1 MSNWAKS
8 GKREVMSLHAK
19 SGRAPGASHLMRG
32 GRAGGTSLGIFAV
45 LCLLMQLASPA
56 HAVFSGPSPGEEVPL
71 DVVEITMTG
80 TGPGTAVTGGLPPI
94 GAAFDPTTGYPADV
108 PAGYETANEP
118 FAGIINTVD
127 QAGNTQQMY
136 CIDIRTATYTG
147 LGYENGSWD
156 ESNVPN
162 IGYVNRVLNS
172 YFPDQPGL
180 PPAAN
185 DSIRAAAVQAA
196 VWFFSDGYVLQD
208 TDAIRPLTAQIV
220 ADVLAAGPLTEPPAP
235 DVNITPPVATGP
247 VDGTT
252 GPFTV
257 TAGGGATLT
266 VTVPDGFTLYT
277 DAAGTV
283 PLVEGTPV
291 ASGTQLWVRSD
302 AQTTAPAVIT
312 AEAVVPVETG
322 NVYLYAGNNP
332 SVTEAQKLILAANSS
347 ISSTAQ
353 ATAEFFQTGV
363 LTVNKTFAGD
373 AVGQQ
378 GAILLNIDCGNGF
391 IFQATID
398 AGSTEDQTA
407 TFTGIPLGST
417 CVVTEPETGSTTA
430 VEVVSSAPQEVV
442 IEANSAVTVSNT
454 VSYRPGALN
463 VAKTITGNAAGLQSE
478 IVLDVVCGT
487 VLTTSVV
494 IPAGTAAGPY
504 GETFTDIPAG
514 TECTVT
520 ESSSGA
526 TSEVTVDAGD
536 PVTVVIEP
544 GTTVTAGLTNTV
556 QFVNGSLQVT
566 KIVAGNGA
574 GQQSASVLNVVCGN
588 ELEQVVRIPAET
600 LPGEYVQ
607 VFDGIPAGTECTIT
621 EPTSGENGNV
631 TVETILPYSV
641 VIVSGETVAATV
653 TNTYAVL
660 GKDKLART
668 GASAS
673 AQISLAGAGALLIGT
688 LLVAGAARRKAD

>member
-1 MSNWAKS
+1 MSVLQKT
-8 GKREVMSLHAK
+8 
-19 SGRAPGASHLMRG
+19 GRVPGDSRLTR
-32 GRAGGTSLGIFAV
+32 RAGGTGLGIFAV

-80 TGPGTAVTGGLPPI
+80 TGPGTAVTGGLPPV
-94 GAAFDPTTGYPADV
+94 GAAFDPTTGYPADL

-118 FAGIINTVD
+118 FAGIITTVD

-147 LGYENGSWD
+147 LGYENGSWE

-172 YFPDQPGL
+172 YYPDVPGA
-180 PPAAN
+180 PPGPPTDA
-185 DSIRAAAVQAA
+185 IRAAAVQAA

-208 TDAIRPLTAQIV
+208 TDPVRQYTAAIV

-235 DVNITPPVATGP
+235 DVSIAPPVAAGP
-247 VDGTT
+247 VDGAT

-277 DAAGTV
+277 DPAGTV

-302 AQTTAPAVIT
+302 TQTTAPAVIT

-332 SVTEAQKLILAANSS
+332 TVTAAQKLILAASSS

-378 GAILLNIDCGNGF
+378 GTILLNIDCGNGF
-391 IFQATID
+391 TFQATIE
-398 AGSTEDQTA
+398 AGSTEDQSA
-407 TFTGIPLGST
+407 TFTDIPLGST
-417 CVVTEPETGSTTA
+417 CIVTEPETGSTTA
-430 VEVVSSAPQEVV
+430 VEVVSTAPQEVV

-454 VSYRPGALN
+454 VSFRPGALN
-463 VAKTITGNAAGLQSE
+463 VTKTITGNAAGLQSE

-487 VLTTSVV
+487 VLDTSVV

-504 GETFTDIPAG
+504 GQTFTDIPAG

-520 ESSSGA
+520 ESSTGA
-526 TSEVTVDAGD
+526 TSEVTVDVGD

-544 GTTVTAGLTNTV
+544 GTTVSAGLTNTV
-556 QFVNGSLQVT
+556 QYANGSLQVT

-607 VFDGIPAGTECTIT
+607 VFDGIPAGTECTVT
-621 EPTSGENGNV
+621 EPTSGENGKV
-631 TVETILPYSV
+631 TVETVLPYSV
-641 VIVSGETVAATV
+641 VIVSGETVGATV

-660 GKDKLART
+660 GKDTLAKT
-668 GASAS
+668 GASGT

-688 LLVAGAARRKAD
+688 LLVAGATRRRKV